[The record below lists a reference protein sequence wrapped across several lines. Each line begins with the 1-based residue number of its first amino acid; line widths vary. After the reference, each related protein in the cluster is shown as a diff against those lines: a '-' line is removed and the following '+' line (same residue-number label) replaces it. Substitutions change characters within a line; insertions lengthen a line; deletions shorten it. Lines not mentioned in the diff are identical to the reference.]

1 MGPCGA
7 AIRMRG
13 LVMSELEFGRK
24 LRALRH
30 ERSETLEDVST
41 ATGLSVAM
49 LSRVERG
56 QRLPSPES
64 VEALAQ
70 HFGLPTE
77 DLMRETIAS
86 RIVNSYG
93 REWTGTVAEE
103 APAGPVLA
111 NRLGSYGDILP
122 NRAVAAPSV
131 ASSANRAPEVHR
143 MEFADSLQPRSADVR
158 TTPSRR
164 AGTVFSA
171 RPVEELFEED
181 AARDSL
187 ADSIRVAEVA
197 LESAM
202 RAVRRAQASGDPR
215 QVAEAERVLERL
227 RGIIG

>member
-1 MGPCGA
+1 MGPYGGVMW
-7 AIRMRG
+7 MRG
-13 LVMSELEFGRK
+13 SLMGELEFGRK

-30 ERSETLEDVST
+30 ERNETLEDVSA

-64 VEALAQ
+64 VEELAQ
-70 HFGLPTE
+70 HFGLPTAY
-77 DLMRETIAS
+77 LMREAIAS

-93 REWTGTVAEE
+93 REWAEDAEE
-103 APAGPVLA
+103 ASAGPMLA
-111 NRLGSYGDILP
+111 ASLGS
-122 NRAVAAPSV
+122 RAEVPPDVAE
-131 ASSANRAPEVHR
+131 SADRAPKARRE
-143 MEFADSLQPRSADVR
+143 EFADSLTLASADAR
-158 TTPSRR
+158 TARPRR

-171 RPVEELFEED
+171 RPIEALFGED

-187 ADSIRVAEVA
+187 ADAVRVAEVA

-215 QVAEAERVLERL
+215 QVAEAERVVERL
-227 RGIIG
+227 RGKIG

>member
-1 MGPCGA
+1 
-7 AIRMRG
+7 MRG

-103 APAGPVLA
+103 APADMLLA
-111 NRLGSYGDILP
+111 S
-122 NRAVAAPSV
+122 RAESRQAAPTPG
-131 ASSANRAPEVHR
+131 AEPAHPAPDACR
-143 MEFADSLQPRSADVR
+143 MEFADSLRPRSAGVR
-158 TTPSRR
+158 TTPSRP
-164 AGTVFSA
+164 AGTVFSV

-187 ADSIRVAEVA
+187 ADSVRVAEVA

-227 RGIIG
+227 REMIG

>member
-1 MGPCGA
+1 MGPYGA

-77 DLMRETIAS
+77 DLMRETIAN

-103 APAGPVLA
+103 APAGMLMA
-111 NRLGSYGDILP
+111 S
-122 NRAVAAPSV
+122 RAEFRQEAPMPG
-131 ASSANRAPEVHR
+131 AEPANRAPEVHR

-197 LESAM
+197 LESAL

-215 QVAEAERVLERL
+215 QVEEAGRVLQRL
-227 RGIIG
+227 RGKIG